1 MIDPADYGQA
11 TLTVKDVQEI
21 LRIGQVSAYALVR
34 SNVFPVVRV
43 GRSYRVPQEA
53 FIRWMQ
59 SASAPMNVCAAKTN
73 NTAVA
78 DKTCILTKIKNG
90 GYHYGK

>member
-1 MIDPADYGQA
+1 MLDPESYGQV

-53 FIRWMQ
+53 FIQWMR
-59 SASAPMNVCAAKTN
+59 SASVSSSDAVKMNNAAL
-73 NTAVA
+73 A
-78 DKTCILTKIKNG
+78 DNTCILSKMKNG
-90 GYHYGK
+90 GYRYGK